1 MELLASIPIEVILHS
16 YVRSLYKI
24 FAKKAISFLTGIYLK
39 ILYGVAKAHV
49 MEIGIFRPGVQV
61 DLVAFKRHVA
71 PFFHFLCALD
81 FLSC

>member
-1 MELLASIPIEVILHS
+1 MELLASIPIEVILHI

-24 FAKKAISFLTGIYLK
+24 FAKKLYRSKLYLK

-49 MEIGIFRPGVQV
+49 MKIGIFRPGVQV
-61 DLVAFKRHVA
+61 DLAAFKRHVA
-71 PFFHFLCALD
+71 PFFFHFLCALD